1 MKLNQDSQIVA
12 LDSSNNAE
20 LTAYNSQMNN
30 MGNYSVPPSTS
41 GSGKDADVRDLFSA
55 LARRKW
61 LIMSLAL
68 IMAILALI
76 ISLAMTPIYRA
87 NGVVKIDAE
96 SKQLLDYGVEKAS
109 STRLTNEEF
118 MRTQYKILQSRQLAR
133 RVIDTLAME
142 DLLLETENENAKKP
156 FYADFVQKIKDQIK
170 STASSASGKQIPAE
184 EEHAM
189 PAEVAFLQALR
200 IEPNGKSQLVGISYD
215 AEDPKLAAS
224 VVNSLIDNFINMT
237 LDSRVASADHAKVFL
252 SEQLVKAKTNLEESE
267 RKLVR
272 YEKAKGIVNT
282 GRPDSLISASLEQ
295 LNQAYVSAKRAR
307 IDAEAELRQRGGAIS
322 GNVRILDNVV
332 IQNLKAELQ
341 RLKSK
346 YQENAQI
353 YKSGYP
359 LMREIQGQI
368 KTTEAT
374 LAKELRNIK
383 RSVGQDTKA
392 NFTAAL
398 QKEQELSKELNKA
411 KGVLMSS
418 RDKSLGHNTLLRE
431 VQSNREIYEGL
442 HQRMK
447 EVNIAGHV
455 GTNNITKIDSA
466 FVPYAKHTPN
476 TKLNIGLGL
485 IFGFLLGSLIALLL
499 EKMDERIK
507 SVEDLKKLSDLPVLG
522 IFPNTKV
529 KGKGRQAVLVSE
541 NPNSAMAEA
550 FRSLRTNMLF
560 STPEGVPKIL
570 HLTSSGPS
578 EGKSNT
584 GINLASVFAQ
594 TGKSVLMID
603 ADLRKPSL
611 HKYLQVDN
619 MLGLSDYL
627 SGDFALSEVEKK
639 TDILGLSIITAGAA
653 TTSPA
658 DFLSSHKMVELLQH
672 VSDKY
677 DFILIDSPP
686 VMGLADALVL
696 SNRSSATLFIVSSHE
711 AKKSHVIG
719 ALERLKM
726 GYGNVIGFVLT
737 KAREG
742 KKSGY
747 GYDYDYGDS
756 WGGKSKDRAP
766 RLELNHHRGG
776 ESIV

>member
-1 MKLNQDSQIVA
+1 MKLHQDSQIVA
-12 LDSSNNAE
+12 LDSSNPNE
-20 LTAYNSQMNN
+20 LSTYNPQMNN
-30 MGNYSVPPSTS
+30 MGNYSAPTPSVTE
-41 GSGKDADVRDLFSA
+41 KETDVRDLFGA
-55 LARRKW
+55 FTRRKW
-61 LIMSLAL
+61 LIMSLAA
-68 IMAILALI
+68 IMATLALVY
-76 ISLAMTPIYRA
+76 SLAMTPIYRA
-87 NGVVKIDAE
+87 SGVIKIDAE
-96 SKQLLDYGVEKAS
+96 SKAILDYGVEKATT
-109 STRLTNEEF
+109 TRLTNEEF

-133 RVIDTLAME
+133 RVIDTLALEETLMPKE
-142 DLLLETENENAKKP
+142 DPNAEKP
-156 FYADFVQKIKDQIK
+156 FYADIIQNLKNEIK
-170 STASSASGKQIPAE
+170 SAASSTAGNKPPASTEETVIP
-184 EEHAM
+184 
-189 PAEVAFLQALR
+189 PEVIFLESLR
-200 IEPNGKSQLVGISYD
+200 IQPGGKSQLVGISYD
-215 AEDPKLAAS
+215 SQDPKLASS

-237 LDSRVASADHAKVFL
+237 LDSRVAAADHAKVFL
-252 SEQLVKAKTNLEESE
+252 SEQLVKAKANLEQSES
-267 RKLVR
+267 KLVR
-272 YEKAKGIVNT
+272 YEKEKGIVNT
-282 GRPDSLISASLEQ
+282 GRPGALISDSLEQ
-295 LNQAYVSAKRAR
+295 LNQAYVRAKRDR
-307 IDAEAELRQRGGAIS
+307 INAEAELSQGGGASS

-353 YKSGYP
+353 YRPAYP

-368 KTTEAT
+368 KQTEST
-374 LAKELRNIK
+374 LARELSNIK
-383 RSVGQDTKA
+383 RSVGQDTKTK
-392 NFTAAL
+392 FSAAL
-398 QKEQELSKELNKA
+398 EKERELSKELNKA
-411 KGVLMSS
+411 KGILMSS

-442 HQRMK
+442 RQRMK

-466 FVPYAKHTPN
+466 FTPFNKHSPN

-485 IFGFLLGSLIALLL
+485 IFGLLLGSLIALLL

-507 SVEDLKKLSDLPVLG
+507 SVEDLKKLSNLPVLG

-529 KGKGRQAVLVSE
+529 KGKQAVLIAK
-541 NPNSAMAEA
+541 NPGSAMAEA

-611 HKYLQVDN
+611 HKYLQLENV
-619 MLGLSDYL
+619 MGLSDYL
-627 SGDFALSEVEKK
+627 SGDLDLSEVEGQ
-639 TDILGLSIITAGAA
+639 TDIDGLTVITAGSVPE
-653 TTSPA
+653 SPA
-658 DFLSSHKMVELLQH
+658 DFLSSNEMVELLQL

-677 DFILIDSPP
+677 DLILIDSPP
-686 VMGLADALVL
+686 VMGLADALIL

-711 AKKSHVIG
+711 AKKSHVLG
-719 ALERLKM
+719 ALDRLKM

-756 WGGKSKDRAP
+756 SWGNKSKHSAP
-766 RLELNHHRGG
+766 KLELKHNKNKQ
-776 ESIV
+776 IV